1 MYNALQ
7 NGFSKYQL
15 ELAGSRSE
23 RRNESAEKQCPPLFV
38 ALVFSYFGALVS
50 RLWTSSNSHFQNT
63 SATTNFF
70 LPFLNQIFLQNMIDV
85 TSFSNISYCINRE

>member
-63 SATTNFF
+63 SATTNFRIKF
-70 LPFLNQIFLQNMIDV
+70 LGW
-85 TSFSNISYCINRE
+85 